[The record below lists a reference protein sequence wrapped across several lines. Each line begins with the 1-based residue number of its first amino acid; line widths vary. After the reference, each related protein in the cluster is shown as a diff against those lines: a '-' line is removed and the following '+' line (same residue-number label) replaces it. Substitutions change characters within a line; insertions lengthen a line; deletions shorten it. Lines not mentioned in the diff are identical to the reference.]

1 VPLLT
6 FAALLIT
13 ATNGYLGVPAG
24 LTAGFLATLVPLV
37 AALVSMG
44 LAFGAAHPRLDVP
57 NAAQIAT
64 GFGAVVYMVSSLL
77 MIAAVVGIEAWP
89 TWRLLRL
96 ARTGIAIGGG
106 EAAGIACLYAVAFAL
121 LIVTFVGARRA
132 GLRALA
138 RLPL

>member
-1 VPLLT
+1 
-6 FAALLIT
+6 
-13 ATNGYLGVPAG
+13 
-24 LTAGFLATLVPLV
+24 
-37 AALVSMG
+37 MG
-44 LAFGAAHPRLDVP
+44 LSFGAAHPRLDVP

-77 MIAAVVGIEAWP
+77 LIAVVVGIEAWP

-96 ARTGIAIGGG
+96 ARTGAAIGSA
-106 EAAGIACLYAVAFAL
+106 EVAGIVGLYAVALAL
-121 LIVTFVGARRA
+121 LIMTFVTARRI